1 MSALRGLQTKGLR
14 ACAPSREESA
24 GFPESQ
30 YSGLYLLEITA
41 TLLLRFVPAE
51 GTESVGANDLGADTI
66 EVSGKRG
73 VRAALLKINKD

>member
-1 MSALRGLQTKGLR
+1 VHVRHR
-14 ACAPSREESA
+14 AKNPPDFRNRN
-24 GFPESQ
+24 
-30 YSGLYLLEITA
+30 YSGFVFVEITA

-73 VRAALLKINKD
+73 VASGPPQDK